1 MPIVNQAG
9 ARRFIMAI
17 RVCKKHG
24 KLYGEF
30 IEVEFDDRV
39 HGDKCPLCGSVSPM
53 NDLWKWI
60 TRKKIAPASNNR
72 FNLTPPIS

>member
-1 MPIVNQAG
+1 
-9 ARRFIMAI
+9 MAI

-53 NDLWKWI
+53 NELWKWI
-60 TRKKIAPASNNR
+60 TRKKIAPSSNNC
-72 FNLTPPIS
+72 FNLTSPNGLAG